1 MPLEAAAEGHR
12 RLLRVSLLSLEG
24 RRRPRGGGGE
34 GATLQ
39 NGRVCVVAWGGF
51 RTTFP
56 PDAVQVSSSQYR
68 ALFEGE
74 GGMLAVESEGE
85 EVQCGGGG
93 SCNEEEGFTL
103 RWRTGPIAS
112 GGNGIGNKKGPGE
125 RRIPAEQVEGA
136 AHHLEIEL
144 PPAPP
149 PEDRPENGSQ
159 PPDVIEIHL
168 CVVCTRCAHESD
180 SEEQA
185 CNEDDLDENDDNSL
199 GADVAGESQR
209 ACCGIAHLR
218 LNEDATIS
226 PEYERPGGKVETLP
240 VRLKRPRNSSDI
252 FRHSGSMGDDVAFA
266 ENATLSIR
274 VEIACQPV
282 GQHIPIEPRY
292 YVKSEWG
299 GAKSA
304 PASVVYQGSRNDEGN
319 DSTRAVNGLGQMLR
333 RAASTLS
340 LMASLNN
347 PAQRLLENEKR
358 DDVVGRIVEVVV
370 SPEEENNTARSKAL
384 QSGAPD
390 NTRRLDRK
398 DTSGTAKSRASN
410 AMSLATFSERFLC
423 GASLGGVGDALRMAA
438 AAGHHCDEDH
448 VGLYVVDSDEAGSS
462 IATAD
467 VA

>member
-1 MPLEAAAEGHR
+1 MPPDAAPGRR
-12 RLLRVSLLSLEG
+12 RLLRVTLLSLEG
-24 RRRPRGGGGE
+24 RHRPRGGGGGGE
-34 GATLQ
+34 GGTLQ
-39 NGRVCVVAWGGF
+39 NDRVCVVAWCGF

-56 PDAVQVSSSQYR
+56 PGAAHVSSSQYR
-68 ALFEGE
+68 ALFDGE
-74 GGMLAVESEGE
+74 GGMLAMESEDV
-85 EVQCGGGG
+85 EVRCGSRG
-93 SCNEEEGFTL
+93 SCNGEEKFTL
-103 RWRTGPIAS
+103 RWRHQPIDS
-112 GGNGIGNKKGPGE
+112 SHNNGPGE
-125 RRIPAEQVEGA
+125 RRILPHTVEGA

-149 PEDRPENGSQ
+149 PEDRPENGAQ
-159 PPDVIEIHL
+159 PPDVIEIHI

-180 SEEQA
+180 SEEHA
-185 CNEDDLDENDDNSL
+185 SNGGDLDEHDDNSL
-199 GADVAGESQR
+199 GGDVVGESQR

-218 LNEDATIS
+218 LNEDATTS
-226 PEYERPGGKVETLP
+226 PEYERPGGKVEALP

-252 FRHSGSMGDDVAFA
+252 FRNSGSMGDDVAFA

-282 GQHIPIEPRY
+282 GQHKPIEPRY

-304 PASVVYQGSRNDEGN
+304 PASVVYKGSKNDEGN

-347 PAQRLLENEKR
+347 PAQRPSENEKG
-358 DDVVGRIVEVVV
+358 DDVVGRIVEVV
-370 SPEEENNTARSKAL
+370 SPTEGELATARSKAI
-384 QSGAPD
+384 GDDARD